1 MTCVVVPVMIVEGG
15 TLGEVDAMEGVLNR
29 HGTHQNHSR
38 QNGLPAVDVMEW
50 AELNRKHSTGD
61 QE

>member
-1 MTCVVVPVMIVEGG
+1 MTCVVVPVIMVEGG
-15 TLGEVDAMEGVLNR
+15 RACEVDAMEGVLNR

-38 QNGLPAVDVMEW
+38 QNGLPAVDVMER
-50 AELNRKHSTGD
+50 AELNRERGTGD